1 MDKMRMD
8 RVSCHVTAK
17 CNLRCRMCAVY
28 IPRLYELGNVPE
40 YDIADI
46 KESFRCYFE
55 LVSHVRLVSLTG
67 GEPMLYPHLA
77 ELLEELLSYEEAY
90 DKLEVFTNGSLDV
103 PDPVFSALAKSGKM
117 MLFIDHY
124 GPEVSRK
131 AEKVAEECEKRH
143 IRYTLREYYGP
154 NAHMGGWVNRAILSN
169 RLSAEKARE
178 HSEKCVVGRPGGR
191 LFTIFGKD
199 LAFCATPYCG
209 RRIGA
214 VPPEDVLTVPLGDR
228 GKTLEEKREGLLA
241 MCRVEYNPGCAWCNG
256 LGIYENTERY
266 VPGEQVKQDG

>member
-77 ELLEELLSYEEAY
+77 ELLEEFLSYEEAY

-124 GPEVSRK
+124 GPKVSRK
-131 AEKVAEECEKRH
+131 AEQVAEECEKRH

-154 NAHMGGWVNRAILSN
+154 NAHMGGVG
-169 RLSAEKARE
+169 EPG
-178 HSEKCVVGRPGGR
+178 HSVE
-191 LFTIFGKD
+191 
-199 LAFCATPYCG
+199 
-209 RRIGA
+209 
-214 VPPEDVLTVPLGDR
+214 PPER
-228 GKTLEEKREGLLA
+228 GEGPRAFREVRGGTAGRKALHHIRKGSGLLRHA
-241 MCRVEYNPGCAWCNG
+241 LLRPEDRRGASRGCA
-256 LGIYENTERY
+256 
-266 VPGEQVKQDG
+266 DGSTGG